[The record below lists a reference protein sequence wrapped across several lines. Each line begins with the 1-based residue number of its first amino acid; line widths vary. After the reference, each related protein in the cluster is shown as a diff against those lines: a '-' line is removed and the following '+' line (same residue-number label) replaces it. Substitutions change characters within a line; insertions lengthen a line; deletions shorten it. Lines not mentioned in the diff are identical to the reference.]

1 MQGSE
6 PLLLEH
12 IQSSSVLF
20 SLNSFS
26 DALEINI
33 KKKKK
38 KRFAA
43 FCFSRAGTLGSI
55 HVPGTPVLTN
65 LLVSEVG
72 PDAVFIFGTLIHPPP
87 CSDHWHSHFFLVHK

>member
-38 KRFAA
+38 NVLQHFA
-43 FCFSRAGTLGSI
+43 SAGQGHSGASMSLG
-55 HVPGTPVLTN
+55 PL
-65 LLVSEVG
+65 
-72 PDAVFIFGTLIHPPP
+72 
-87 CSDHWHSHFFLVHK
+87 C

>member
-26 DALEINI
+26 DALQINI

-38 KRFAA
+38 T
-43 FCFSRAGTLGSI
+43 FCSI
-55 HVPGTPVLTN
+55 
-65 LLVSEVG
+65 LLQQGRDTRE
-72 PDAVFIFGTLIHPPP
+72 HPCPWDP
-87 CSDHWHSHFFLVHK
+87 CANESGF